1 MAAARDAG
9 LTAYR
14 WVPLGAFTSGSATAL
29 ATIFAFGLLLPDISD
44 ELGLSPSQEGLLG
57 ASAVFGNIAL
67 AIPLNEWLSRYR
79 TWRVVLLCFLGIS
92 AFTLLQGWSPTLA
105 VFIVGRIGLGVCQIA
120 LQAPRALLIQQWSSA
135 VQIPFTQAAMYA
147 GTTIIWGLALMAARP
162 LLNLVGGWREVL
174 YIMGGVGA
182 AASLL
187 WLLVGR
193 ERVTA
198 EFARGLQ
205 SQDRSPL
212 LSILKYRQL
221 WLLGLAQFAA
231 TMSVTSFDVFWPKF
245 AVENLKVDPVIAGF
259 SVGIVM
265 LVGGPGGA
273 VLNSIPWLAQ
283 RQPVLLALAAATII
297 GTNVGLL
304 HISWVPALLLVSVA
318 RGLIH
323 VYFPAINTLVYQ
335 LPGVR
340 PREIAAAMAV
350 TVTCAWT
357 GGAVGPMIVGFVEDA
372 TGDPRLAL
380 YTMSFTPV
388 LGIALAFV
396 IYAIRS
402 RAAPRAATQEPV
414 KP

>member
-9 LTAYR
+9 LTAHR
-14 WVPLGAFTSGSATAL
+14 WVPLGACTSGSATAL
-29 ATIFAFGLLLPDISD
+29 ATIFVFGLLLPDISD

-79 TWRVVLLCFLGIS
+79 PWRVVLLCFLGIS

-120 LQAPRALLIQQWSSA
+120 LQAPRGLLIQQWSSA
-135 VQIPFTQAAMYA
+135 GQIPFTQAAMYA
-147 GTTIIWGLALMAARP
+147 CTTIIWGLALMAAPP
-162 LLNLVGGWREVL
+162 LLGLVGSWRYFL
-174 YIMGGVGA
+174 YIMGGIGGA
-182 AASLL
+182 STVL
-187 WLLVGR
+187 WLLAGR

-198 EFARGLQ
+198 EFTRGMQ

-212 LSILKYRQL
+212 LSVLKYRQL

-245 AVENLKVDPVIAGF
+245 AVENLGVDLFIAGL

-357 GGAVGPMIVGFVEDA
+357 GGAVGPMIVGFIQDA
-372 TGDPRLAL
+372 TKDPRLAL